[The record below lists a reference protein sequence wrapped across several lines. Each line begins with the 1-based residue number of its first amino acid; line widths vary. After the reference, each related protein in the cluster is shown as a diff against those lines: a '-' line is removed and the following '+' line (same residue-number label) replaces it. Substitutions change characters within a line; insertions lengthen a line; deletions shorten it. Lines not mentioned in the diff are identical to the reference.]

1 MIYTYAKT
9 GSDVIKKIYSMLAC
23 GPLWLDLMNSIELV
37 EFYSFVYISTFQ
49 HVSFVSVLCEATS
62 SEFIR

>member
-1 MIYTYAKT
+1 
-9 GSDVIKKIYSMLAC
+9 MLAC